1 MLSSVHAESRR
12 PLARAP
18 RLNDTQTSCSLD
30 VRGSSTGREAIG
42 EAIRSRI
49 GEVPFRMWF
58 ESQSELAVDGG
69 SLDVA
74 VRTTF
79 ASDWIE
85 RHYRGVLESVMRD
98 VSGAGAKVTIR
109 AAPQQ
114 PQPSAVRARRGD
126 PERSIE
132 SALPER
138 ERRTRPGSEWRTFDD
153 FVAAPSNRIALERKS
168 ARN

>member
-1 MLSSVHAESRR
+1 VPVVGFEH
-12 PLARAP
+12 LAAG
-18 RLNDTQTSCSLD
+18 LD
-30 VRGSSTGREAIG
+30 EAG
-42 EAIRSRI
+42 F
-49 GEVPFRMWF
+49 V
-58 ESQSELAVDGG
+58 AVDGG

-132 SALPER
+132 SALFE
-138 ERRTRPGSEWRTFDD
+138 
-153 FVAAPSNRIALERKS
+153 
-168 ARN
+168 

>member
-1 MLSSVHAESRR
+1 M
-12 PLARAP
+12 
-18 RLNDTQTSCSLD
+18 NDTQTSCSFD
-30 VRGSSTGREAIG
+30 ARGSSTEREALG

-58 ESQSELAVDGG
+58 ESQSELAVEGG

-85 RHYRGVLESVMRD
+85 RHYRGVLETVMRER
-98 VSGAGAKVTIR
+98 SGAGAKVTIR

-114 PQPSAVRARRGD
+114 ATPS
-126 PERSIE
+126 S
-132 SALPER
+132 
-138 ERRTRPGSEWRTFDD
+138 
-153 FVAAPSNRIALERKS
+153 
-168 ARN
+168 